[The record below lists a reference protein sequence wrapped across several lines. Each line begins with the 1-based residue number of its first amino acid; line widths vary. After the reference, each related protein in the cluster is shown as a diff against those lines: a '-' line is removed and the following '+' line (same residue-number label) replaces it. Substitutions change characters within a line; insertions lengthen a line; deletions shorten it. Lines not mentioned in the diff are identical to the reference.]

1 MFLRSNCWNKFRI
14 SCKIIKKFYHGKK
27 DFNKKF
33 GSCHSGSSVNSN
45 DFEGLDVPFQLDQKR
60 IQECEKRLQEAKEKF
75 SSKLYAIKFEKSEHI
90 QIFYNYM
97 LEEAEWKER
106 EAVGIIEINK
116 LITKLKKEKIKENTL
131 FIEATPLDAIYYFL
145 SKKTGKGLKE
155 AENFVSVLR
164 PFGIAL
170 EISKQDAQSIANL
183 EKELAAAQQGID
195 IV

>member
-1 MFLRSNCWNKFRI
+1 M
-14 SCKIIKKFYHGKK
+14 GKK
-27 DFNKKF
+27 ISTKN
-33 GSCHSGSSVNSN
+33 SEVVNEVLPVNSN

-116 LITKLKKEKIKENTL
+116 LITKFKKEKIKENTL

-155 AENFVSVLR
+155 AENFVSILR
-164 PFGIAL
+164 PFGIAS

-195 IV
+195 LV

>member
-1 MFLRSNCWNKFRI
+1 M
-14 SCKIIKKFYHGKK
+14 GKK
-27 DFNKKF
+27 ISTKNPEVVTQVLP
-33 GSCHSGSSVNSN
+33 VNSN

-183 EKELAAAQQGID
+183 EKELAASQQGID

>member
-1 MFLRSNCWNKFRI
+1 M
-14 SCKIIKKFYHGKK
+14 GKK
-27 DFNKKF
+27 ISTKN
-33 GSCHSGSSVNSN
+33 SEVVTEVLPVNSK

-90 QIFYNYM
+90 EIFYNYM

-116 LITKLKKEKIKENTL
+116 LITKFKKEKIKENTL

-145 SKKTGKGLKE
+145 SKKTGRGLKE
-155 AENFVSVLR
+155 AENFVSILR

-183 EKELAAAQQGID
+183 EKELSAAQQGID
-195 IV
+195 LV

>member
-1 MFLRSNCWNKFRI
+1 M
-14 SCKIIKKFYHGKK
+14 GKK
-27 DFNKKF
+27 ISTKN
-33 GSCHSGSSVNSN
+33 SEVVTQVLPVNSN

-116 LITKLKKEKIKENTL
+116 LITKFKKEKIKENTL

-195 IV
+195 LV

>member
-1 MFLRSNCWNKFRI
+1 
-14 SCKIIKKFYHGKK
+14 
-27 DFNKKF
+27 
-33 GSCHSGSSVNSN
+33 
-45 DFEGLDVPFQLDQKR
+45 
-60 IQECEKRLQEAKEKF
+60 
-75 SSKLYAIKFEKSEHI
+75 
-90 QIFYNYM
+90 M

>member
-1 MFLRSNCWNKFRI
+1 M
-14 SCKIIKKFYHGKK
+14 GKK
-27 DFNKKF
+27 ISTKN
-33 GSCHSGSSVNSN
+33 SEVVTQVLPVNSN

-116 LITKLKKEKIKENTL
+116 LITKFKKEKIKENTL

>member
-1 MFLRSNCWNKFRI
+1 M
-14 SCKIIKKFYHGKK
+14 GKK
-27 DFNKKF
+27 ISTKK
-33 GSCHSGSSVNSN
+33 SEVVTEVLPVNSN

-90 QIFYNYM
+90 EIFYNYI

-116 LITKLKKEKIKENTL
+116 LITKFKKEKIKENTL

-155 AENFVSVLR
+155 AENFVSILR

-195 IV
+195 LV

>member
-1 MFLRSNCWNKFRI
+1 M
-14 SCKIIKKFYHGKK
+14 GKK
-27 DFNKKF
+27 ISTKN
-33 GSCHSGSSVNSN
+33 SEVVTEVLPVNSN

-75 SSKLYAIKFEKSEHI
+75 SSKLYAIKFEKSENI

-116 LITKLKKEKIKENTL
+116 LITKFKKEKIKENTL

-155 AENFVSVLR
+155 AENFVSILR

-170 EISKQDAQSIANL
+170 EISKQDAQSIAHL
-183 EKELAAAQQGID
+183 EKELSAAQQCID
-195 IV
+195 LV

>member
-1 MFLRSNCWNKFRI
+1 M
-14 SCKIIKKFYHGKK
+14 GKK
-27 DFNKKF
+27 ISTKK
-33 GSCHSGSSVNSN
+33 SEVVTEVLPVNSN

-90 QIFYNYM
+90 EIFYNYM

-116 LITKLKKEKIKENTL
+116 LITKFKKEKIKENTL

-155 AENFVSVLR
+155 AENFVSILR

-170 EISKQDAQSIANL
+170 EISKQDSQSIANL

-195 IV
+195 LV

>member
-1 MFLRSNCWNKFRI
+1 M
-14 SCKIIKKFYHGKK
+14 GKK
-27 DFNKKF
+27 ISTKNPEVVTQVLP
-33 GSCHSGSSVNSN
+33 VNSN

>member
-1 MFLRSNCWNKFRI
+1 M
-14 SCKIIKKFYHGKK
+14 GKK
-27 DFNKKF
+27 ISTKNPEVVTQVLP
-33 GSCHSGSSVNSN
+33 VNSN
-45 DFEGLDVPFQLDQKR
+45 DFEGLDVPFQLDKKR
-60 IQECEKRLQEAKEKF
+60 IQECEKKLQEAKEKF

-116 LITKLKKEKIKENTL
+116 LITTFKNDKIKENTF

-170 EISKQDAQSIANL
+170 EISKQDAQSISNL

-195 IV
+195 LV

>member
-1 MFLRSNCWNKFRI
+1 M
-14 SCKIIKKFYHGKK
+14 GKK
-27 DFNKKF
+27 ISTKN
-33 GSCHSGSSVNSN
+33 SEVVTEVLPVNSN

-60 IQECEKRLQEAKEKF
+60 IQECEKKLQEAKEKF
-75 SSKLYAIKFEKSEHI
+75 SNKLYAIKFEKTEHI
-90 QIFYNYM
+90 QIFYDYM
-97 LEEAEWKER
+97 SEEAEWKER

-116 LITKLKKEKIKENTL
+116 LIAKFKKEKIKENTL

-170 EISKQDAQSIANL
+170 EFSKQDAQSIANL

>member
-1 MFLRSNCWNKFRI
+1 M
-14 SCKIIKKFYHGKK
+14 GKK
-27 DFNKKF
+27 ISTKN
-33 GSCHSGSSVNSN
+33 SEVVTQVLPVNSN

-170 EISKQDAQSIANL
+170 EISKQDAQSISNL

-195 IV
+195 LV

>member
-1 MFLRSNCWNKFRI
+1 M
-14 SCKIIKKFYHGKK
+14 GKK
-27 DFNKKF
+27 ISTKN
-33 GSCHSGSSVNSN
+33 SEVVTEVLPVNSN

-116 LITKLKKEKIKENTL
+116 LITKFKKEKIKENTL

-183 EKELAAAQQGID
+183 EKELSAAQQGID

>member
-1 MFLRSNCWNKFRI
+1 M
-14 SCKIIKKFYHGKK
+14 GKK
-27 DFNKKF
+27 ISTKN
-33 GSCHSGSSVNSN
+33 SEVVTQVLPVNSN